1 MMGIIRESA
10 TMGGMNLFTRLP
22 IVEPK
27 RMLGI
32 IMRTTLKSMSD
43 VLRVGCLLKMRSK
56 KL

>member
-27 RMLGI
+27 RMLGM